1 MKEDEEEDAKEEGTE
16 RSRAR
21 AREKQRGAVSSG
33 SGGAVVV
40 CVYMYMY
47 ECICLSL
54 CMSTYVCARAKN
66 SPLAGG
72 RGWSR
77 PCSYM
82 RSSLSA
88 PLATTTTSLIY
99 LPAGVRVPEMGG

>member
-47 ECICLSL
+47 ESVYV
-54 CMSTYVCARAKN
+54 YVCMRAGEKLT
-66 SPLAGG
+66 SSGRQGLVEAMFLHAFEPL
-72 RGWSR
+72 S
-77 PCSYM
+77 
-82 RSSLSA
+82 
-88 PLATTTTSLIY
+88 
-99 LPAGVRVPEMGG
+99 PAGDDDDVSYIFACWCACA